1 MSDACVPAFA
11 GQLIIVQD
19 DLHEIAASRLSIP
32 ESYDP
37 RTAGRGGNGDWGKRV
52 REACDAAR
60 KAPCLRAPPAPAEPM
75 PSLGGT

>member
-1 MSDACVPAFA
+1 MSDAGVPAFA

-37 RTAGRGGNGDWGKRV
+37 RTAGRGGNGDWGK
-52 REACDAAR
+52 
-60 KAPCLRAPPAPAEPM
+60 
-75 PSLGGT
+75 